1 MPGELVVPVVAVPV
15 DDVVPGDVVVVP
27 GWDCVDEVPVCVPIP
42 GLGVTEP
49 VPAPVPVVCAVAIPT
64 DSASTDEANKILRIE
79 LPLLIGSAAGSAAR
93 NQLTLRCGF

>member
-1 MPGELVVPVVAVPV
+1 VPGCEVVVPVVAVPV
-15 DDVVPGDVVVVP
+15 VPGDVVP

-49 VPAPVPVVCAVAIPT
+49 VAAPVPVACAAAMPT

-79 LPLLIGSAAGSAAR
+79 LPLL
-93 NQLTLRCGF
+93 LVLRLIQSQGINSLATFN